1 MRPYLDPHDHAF
13 ANGPVFPRP
22 ASAADAR
29 GLFDRAEDGDRL
41 MEVFDAFLSRAD
53 AGEGLRL
60 GLAARLVTPDG
71 ERRARF
77 GRDCVIRGI
86 IRCEGE
92 GRVAFGE
99 RVYVGDGAIVSARKM
114 VEIGDAALL
123 AHGAQVFDN
132 DTHPLD
138 PAEREAHFR
147 SILKIGPRR
156 DFDIPTAAVSV
167 GRRCWLGFSAAVMKG
182 VTLGDGCIV
191 AAGAVVTASAPEGA
205 TLAGNPARAV
215 RRRSEGRLFG
225 RR

>member
-13 ANGPVFPRP
+13 ANGPVFQRPRN
-22 ASAADAR
+22 AAEAR
-29 GLFDRAEDGDRL
+29 GMFDRAEDGDRL

-53 AGEGLRL
+53 VGEGLRL
-60 GLAARLVTPDG
+60 GLSARLITPDG

-77 GRDCVIRGI
+77 GRDCAIRGI

-92 GRVAFGE
+92 GRAAFGE
-99 RVYVGDGAIVSARKM
+99 RVYLGDGAVVSARRM
-114 VEIGDAALL
+114 VEIGDSTLI
-123 AHGAQVFDN
+123 AHGGQVFDN

-156 DFDIPTAAVSV
+156 EFDIPTAAVCI

-215 RRRSEGRLFG
+215 RRRGEGGLFG